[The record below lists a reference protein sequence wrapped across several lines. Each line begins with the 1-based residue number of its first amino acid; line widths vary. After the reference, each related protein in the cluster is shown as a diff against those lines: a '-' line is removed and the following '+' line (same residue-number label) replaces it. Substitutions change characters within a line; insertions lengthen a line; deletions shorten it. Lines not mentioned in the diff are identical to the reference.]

1 LSVVHLEKVVAKKIR
16 DSDGQVAG
24 RLEEVHADW
33 RGGECVVTHYVI
45 ASKGTYALQQIGF
58 KKRTRSYI
66 VPWDR
71 MDFSDPEKPRLN
83 CRIDELTA
91 IRIE

>member
-1 LSVVHLEKVVAKKIR
+1 LNVVHLEKIVAMKIR
-16 DSDGQVAG
+16 DVDGHIAG

-33 RGGECVVTHYVI
+33 RGGECIVTYYVI
-45 ASKGTYALQQIGF
+45 ASRGTYALQQIGF

-71 MDFSDPEKPRLN
+71 MDFSDPDKPRLN

-91 IRIE
+91 IRTA